1 MILRLWLISTAVVL
15 AVAWYLALPGSPP
28 PYQASPGSFV
38 EEFMQAGLVPEPDH
52 YEEDEELEH
61 DVFEVPEEDA
71 LRVPEGAGEGL
82 EVLLLGRES
91 EVQDQLAA
99 LEVDRTIEIAMSEWR
114 FDPGRIQV
122 NTGETVALVIEN
134 TGNIPHE
141 FMIMADA
148 AMKGVNYRLARADWN
163 LTEHDNIA
171 EQSFL
176 LPKERMVMVVRADK
190 PGMWMFMCMFPYH
203 MQFGMMGMLMAQ
215 GEGGGGMQM

>member
-28 PYQASPGSFV
+28 PYQASPESFV
-38 EEFMQAGLVPEPDH
+38 GEFMKAGLVPEPDH

-61 DVFEVPEEDA
+61 DAFEIPDEDA
-71 LRVPEGAGEGL
+71 DRVPQDVAGGL
-82 EVLLLGRES
+82 EVLLMGREG
-91 EVQDQLAA
+91 EVEQELAA
-99 LEVDRTIEIAMSEWR
+99 LQVDRTVEIAMSEWR
-114 FDPGRIQV
+114 FEPGRIQV

-141 FMIMADA
+141 FMIMTDA

-163 LTEHDNIA
+163 LLEHANIA

-176 LPKERMVMVVRADK
+176 LPEERMVMVVRAEK
-190 PGMWMFMCMFPYH
+190 PGMWMFMCMLPYH

-215 GEGGGGMQM
+215 GEGGGGMEM